1 MNSQRKALIFLHMVL
16 KLNWRFNFNF
26 RFEFEFRKHRTI
38 KRDAVDLSKFTTSA
52 PCDLLSSFLR
62 VKNLEKPLEKPKIVV

>member
-1 MNSQRKALIFLHMVL
+1 L

-38 KRDAVDLSKFTTSA
+38 KRDAVGWSRFATS
-52 PCDLLSSFLR
+52 DTLNLLSSFLR
-62 VKNLEKPLEKPKIVV
+62 VKNLEKSLEKPKSAF